1 MRAIKLDLELEAVQL
16 LIYAESKPLG
26 LWLPCHQEL
35 SCATIPV
42 HSVTL
47 HQDASRD
54 GDKSLES

>member
-16 LIYAESKPLG
+16 LIHAGSKPWG

-35 SCATIPV
+35 PCATIPV
-42 HSVTL
+42 HSVIL
-47 HQDASRD
+47 HQDASHD